1 MIVSTPVN
9 WFKRGEMMT
18 QVGNMNRSVLYAS
31 MILIILLG
39 LVTNMSLGQ
48 IDSALII
55 YLIIL
60 IAAANIVYLYTHHKK
75 S

>member
-1 MIVSTPVN
+1 
-9 WFKRGEMMT
+9 MT
-18 QVGNMNRSVLYAS
+18 QIGNINRSVLYAS

-39 LVTNMSLGQ
+39 LVTNMSLAQ

-60 IAAANIVYLYTHHKK
+60 IAAANIVYLYTNHNKPK
-75 S
+75 ETQ